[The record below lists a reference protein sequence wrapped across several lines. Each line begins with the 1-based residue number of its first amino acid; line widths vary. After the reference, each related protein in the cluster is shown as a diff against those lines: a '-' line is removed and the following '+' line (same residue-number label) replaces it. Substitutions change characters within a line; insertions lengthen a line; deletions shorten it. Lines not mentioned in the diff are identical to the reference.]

1 MYKPTCPYCHARK
14 IVRFGHPRWRCKRCK
29 RTFRLKRRDLRDR
42 AAIAGYVLDRST
54 YRRLGVR
61 WNVDHTTA
69 IRRVQRALKRRRPL
83 LLRTKQSLPSC
94 DGIVILDGKHAP
106 VNGELHTLFV
116 AWDRGLGL
124 PIHFILAKGGE
135 KELWYWKMMTDL
147 KHIGYVP
154 KGFVSDGISTLKEY
168 LSEAFPDLPHQRCTV
183 HVFLAARAKL
193 GGGRK
198 TSERMDTFI
207 ESIQR
212 ILWSGS
218 LVRAKRRWFRLWK
231 RPDLTKK
238 ERAVLEFIWPA
249 LPECFVCRDLRW
261 RHLNL
266 PRSSNAIEN
275 VMGQIEAR
283 LKTRRGTK
291 SLASTQ
297 LLVNEL
303 LLQIRRQTINQECT
317 SAQEG
322 RMVRS
327 LDG

>member
-1 MYKPTCPYCHARK
+1 
-14 IVRFGHPRWRCKRCK
+14 
-29 RTFRLKRRDLRDR
+29 
-42 AAIAGYVLDRST
+42 
-54 YRRLGVR
+54 
-61 WNVDHTTA
+61 
-69 IRRVQRALKRRRPL
+69 
-83 LLRTKQSLPSC
+83 
-94 DGIVILDGKHAP
+94 
-106 VNGELHTLFV
+106 
-116 AWDRGLGL
+116 
-124 PIHFILAKGGE
+124 
-135 KELWYWKMMTDL
+135 MMTDL

-198 TSERMDTFI
+198 TNERTDAFI

-212 ILWSGS
+212 ILWSRS
-218 LVRAKRRWFRLWK
+218 LLMARRRLLILRK
-231 RPDLTKK
+231 NPNLTKK
-238 ERAVLEFIWPA
+238 ECAVLDFIWSA
-249 LPECFVCRDLRW
+249 LPECFVCKDRRW

-291 SLASTQ
+291 SLASSQ

-303 LLQIRRQTINQECT
+303 LIQINRQTINQ
-317 SAQEG
+317 
-322 RMVRS
+322 
-327 LDG
+327 